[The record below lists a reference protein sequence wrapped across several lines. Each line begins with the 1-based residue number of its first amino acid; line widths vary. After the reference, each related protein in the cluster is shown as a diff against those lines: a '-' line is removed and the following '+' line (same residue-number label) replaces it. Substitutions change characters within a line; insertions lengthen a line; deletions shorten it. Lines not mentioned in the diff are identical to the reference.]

1 MIQPVSHFQVDES
14 ELTGDQ
20 KGELVNLHFSVIEV
34 RKIICIIYHLSSFY
48 MMEFLALIK
57 KVLSDIFL
65 LFYFL
70 NQKESI
76 LDN

>member
-14 ELTGDQ
+14 EQTGDQ
-20 KGELVNLHFSVIEV
+20 KGELVNLHFSVIGV
-34 RKIICIIYHLSSFY
+34 SKIICIIYQLSSFY